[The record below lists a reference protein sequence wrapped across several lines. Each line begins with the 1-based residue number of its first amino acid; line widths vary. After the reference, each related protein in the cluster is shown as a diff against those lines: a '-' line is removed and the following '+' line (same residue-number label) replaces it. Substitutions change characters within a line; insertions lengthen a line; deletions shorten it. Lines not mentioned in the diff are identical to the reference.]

1 MSRLEQY
8 DKEQDHL
15 RLVFETKNKAYGD
28 SFFVSMDKYG
38 PMAALVR
45 IHDKHMRMDQLI
57 HGAKANDESLLDTVE
72 DMANY
77 CTMFAMWL
85 KENHLTKS
93 EKSV

>member
-1 MSRLEQY
+1 MTRLKEYDDEQS
-8 DKEQDHL
+8 HL
-15 RLVFETKNKAYGD
+15 RTIFDTKNKAYGD

-45 IHDKHMRMDQLI
+45 IHDKHMRMDMLI

-85 KENHLTKS
+85 KANPLDKTQK
-93 EKSV
+93 